1 MPKIA
6 WVSSYEA
13 AAKSARASKKLLM
26 IDFYTDWCHY
36 CKKLDAEVY
45 PHPKVVQ
52 FCGQLV
58 SVKLNAERE
67 GMALAKKY
75 GVTGFPTV
83 LYLDA
88 EGNEWGRMPGFLPAE
103 GFLQFGNGILKSFKE
118 QPVLEAKLR
127 QNPSNAVLAADLTE
141 RFARQGNET
150 KALWAAGLAAK
161 GPQTGKCAAAYGALG
176 GYYVKA
182 EKAAKARPWL
192 NKSIAIATDPRDK
205 AYGHFGL
212 AFCFIG
218 ERNAKGAR
226 AELNAVLKVAGCPQG
241 LQDNARK
248 LLEQIPK

>member
-1 MPKIA
+1 MPKIT
-6 WVSSYEA
+6 WIRSYETA
-13 AAKSARASKKLLM
+13 VKSARASKKLLL

-36 CKKLDAEVY
+36 CKKLEAEVY
-45 PHPKVVQ
+45 PNPKVIQ

-58 SVKLNAERE
+58 TVKLNAERE
-67 GMALAKKY
+67 GKALAQKY
-75 GVTGFPTV
+75 GVSGFPTV

-88 EGNEWGRMPGFLPAE
+88 EGGEWGRMPGFLPAE
-103 GFLQFGNGILKSFKE
+103 GFIQLGSEVLKSFKE

-127 QNPSNAVLAADLTE
+127 QTPSNAALAADLTE
-141 RFARQGNET
+141 RFARQGNEK
-150 KALWAAGLAAK
+150 KALWAASLAAK
-161 GPQTGKCAAAYGALG
+161 GPQTNKHSMAYGALG
-176 GYYVKA
+176 GYYIKV
-182 EKAAKARPWL
+182 EKAAKARAWF
-192 NKSIAIATDPRDK
+192 NKSLAIATEPRDK

-226 AELNAVLKVAGCPQG
+226 AELNNVLKIAGCPQG